1 MFGFDIELICN
12 LSSGEEKRLRKFLD
26 DHGLSFE
33 GKPDITVLVK
43 DPAGRLIATGSLQG
57 EVIRMVAVD
66 PSWQEAGLSGIVI
79 SRLVEFA
86 RERGMT
92 RLFVYTKPESAD
104 RFAALG
110 FRELARVEGSVV
122 LLEMGEPGVDAYR
135 AYLEENR
142 AVGGKNGAVVVNCNP
157 FTLGHRFLIERAAS
171 SCDRLFII
179 VVEADLSLFPFKD
192 RYALVREGTSDLAN
206 VTVLK
211 SGAYAVSPATFPT
224 YFLRD
229 KGSEETAAI
238 QAKLDVTLFA
248 NLFVPA
254 LDLRVRFVGT
264 EPYCEVTGAYN
275 EAMKSILP
283 ARGVELFEIPR
294 YALDDGTIVS
304 ASTVRERIRCSDWA
318 GVRRLVPDVTWN
330 YLNSSGAA
338 EIISRI
344 QSSRTRH

>member
-1 MFGFDIELICN
+1 MFGFDIELIRN

-26 DHGLSFE
+26 DHGLRFE

-43 DPAGRLIATGSLQG
+43 DPAGRLVATGSLQG

-157 FTLGHRFLIERAAS
+157 FTLGHRFLIERAAA

-192 RYALVREGTSDLAN
+192 RYALVREGTSHLVN

-283 ARGVELFEIPR
+283 ARGIELFEIPR

-304 ASTVRERIRCSDWA
+304 ASTVRERIRSCDWA

-330 YLNSSGAA
+330 YLNSPGAA

>member
-1 MFGFDIELICN
+1 MFGFDIELIRN

-26 DHGLSFE
+26 DHGLRFE